1 MISDDVFD
9 RFRDAWAASIPEA
22 YRPRAERK
30 AGQYTGEGHGA
41 IVLPM
46 PPDATLERWVELLMG
61 SVHLRSEQRG
71 RPKVAPKRAAG
82 AKRQGGLR
90 IAA

>member
-1 MISDDVFD
+1 MISDETWD
-9 RFRDAWAASIPEA
+9 RVREHWASSVPEA
-22 YRPRAERK
+22 YRPRAARQ
-30 AGQYTGEGHGA
+30 GPFVGEGHGA
-41 IVLPM
+41 IILPM

-61 SVHLRSEQRG
+61 SVHLRAEQRG

-90 IAA
+90 MAA